1 MNERSIN
8 KLYYGDNLE
17 ILQLYIPDEFVDFV
31 YLDPPFNSSQDYNAF
46 FKEKDGA
53 KSADQIRVFRDTWE
67 WNETSA
73 LSYKSVVEYASPQIS
88 IAMQAF
94 RKFLSDNDMLA
105 YLSMMAPRLI
115 ELKRVLKPTGS
126 IFLHCDPT
134 ASHYLKM
141 LMDSIFG
148 GGNFRNEII
157 WHYRTG
163 NLAKKQFQ
171 RKHDV
176 ILFYSKTNIWKFKPL
191 EYKEY
196 YSQVYGPGFKP
207 GFKGRKHGED
217 RYGEFR
223 IPFVD
228 DVWDISA
235 VFTRSSEHLDYPTQ
249 KPLALLER
257 IIKAGSNQGDIVLD
271 PFCGCGTTIA
281 MAEHLEREW
290 IGIDITHLAV
300 SLIKHRLK
308 DMFGEKVK
316 YQTIGEPIPTIGA
329 KVLAGDDPYQFQWW
343 ALGLVGARPSEQ
355 KKGADRGIDGRLF
368 FHDEKEK
375 IGKTRQIIISVKS
388 GKVNVSHIRD
398 LRGVVERESA
408 EIGVLISLN
417 PGSKNMHSEAISAGF
432 YTSPWGDHPRI
443 QIISIEQLL
452 NGDGINY
459 PPQSNV
465 TFRKAQK
472 LQRDFNKT
480 DSLF

>member
-1 MNERSIN
+1 MTNT
-8 KLYYGDNLE
+8 LYYGDNLE
-17 ILQLYIPDEFVDFV
+17 ILQLHIPDEHVDLI

-46 FKEKDGA
+46 FKEKDGS
-53 KSADQIRVFRDTWE
+53 KSVDQIRVFKDTWE
-67 WNETSA
+67 WNEASA
-73 LSYKSVVEYASPQIS
+73 LSYKNVVETASSNIS
-88 IAMQAF
+88 NAMQAF
-94 RKFLSDNDMLA
+94 RKFLGDNDMLA

-176 ILFYSKTNIWKFKPL
+176 ILFYSKTKTCKFTPL

-196 YSQVYGPGFKP
+196 YSQVYGPEFKP
-207 GFKGRKHGED
+207 SFKGRKHGQD
-217 RYGEFR
+217 KFGEFR

-235 VFTRSSEHLDYPTQ
+235 VFTRSHEHLDYPTQ

-257 IIKAGSNQGDIVLD
+257 IIKAGSNKGDLVLD
-271 PFCGCGTTIA
+271 PFCGCGTA
-281 MAEHLEREW
+281 VVMAEHLERKW

-308 DMFGEKVK
+308 DMYEDRVQ
-316 YQTIGEPIPTIGA
+316 YQTIGEPTSINGA
-329 KVLAGDDPYQFQWW
+329 KVLAKEDPYQFQWW
-343 ALGLVGARPSEQ
+343 TLGLVGARPVEE
-355 KKGADRGIDGRLF
+355 KKGADKGIDGRLF

-375 IGKTRQIIISVKS
+375 IGKTKQIIISVKS
-388 GKVNVSHIRD
+388 GKVNASHIRD
-398 LRGVVERESA
+398 LRGVIEREEA
-408 EIGVLISLN
+408 EIGVLITLN
-417 PGSKNMHSEAISAGF
+417 PGTKDMHKEAASAGF
-432 YTSPWGDHPRI
+432 YTSHWGDHPRI
-443 QIISIEQLL
+443 QILTLDQLL
-452 NGDGINY
+452 NGMGINY
-459 PPQSNV
+459 PPQTNA
-465 TFRKAQK
+465 TFKKAQK
-472 LQRDFNKT
+472 LQREYKKT

>member
-1 MNERSIN
+1 MRNT
-8 KLYYGDNLE
+8 LYYGDNLE
-17 ILQLYIPDEFVDFV
+17 ILQLHIPDECIDLI

-46 FKEKDGA
+46 FKEKDGT
-53 KSADQIRVFRDTWE
+53 KSADQIRAFKDTWE
-67 WNETSA
+67 WNEVSA
-73 LSYKSVVEYASPQIS
+73 LSYKRVVESSSSKIS
-88 IAMQAF
+88 NAMQAF
-94 RKFLSDNDMLA
+94 RKFLGDNDMLA

-115 ELKRVLKPTGS
+115 ELKRVLKQTGS

-176 ILFYSKTNIWKFKPL
+176 ILFYSNTDKWKFTPL

-196 YSQVYGPGFKP
+196 YCEVYGPKFKP
-207 GFKGRKHGED
+207 SFKGRKHGED
-217 RYGEFR
+217 KYGAYR

-235 VFTRSSEHLDYPTQ
+235 VFTRSNEHLDYPTQ

-257 IIKAGSNQGDIVLD
+257 IIKAGSDSGDVVLD

-281 MAEHLEREW
+281 MAEHLERKW

-300 SLIKHRLK
+300 SLMKHRLRY
-308 DMFGEKVK
+308 MFDNKVE
-316 YQTIGEPIPTIGA
+316 YQTIGEPTSINGA
-329 KVLAGDDPYQFQWW
+329 RVLAKEDPYQFQWW
-343 ALGLVGARPSEQ
+343 ALGLVGARPAEE
-355 KKGADRGIDGRLF
+355 KKGADKGIDGRLF
-368 FHDEKEK
+368 FHDEKDK
-375 IGKTRQIIISVKS
+375 IGKTKQIIISVKS

-398 LRGVVERESA
+398 LRGVIEREEA
-408 EIGVLISLN
+408 DIGVLITLN
-417 PGSKNMHSEAISAGF
+417 QGTRDMYREASSAGF
-432 YTSPWGDHPRI
+432 YTSPWGEHPRM
-443 QIISIEQLL
+443 QILTIEQLL
-452 NGDGINY
+452 TSVRINY
-459 PPQSNV
+459 PPQTNV
-465 TFRKAQK
+465 TFKRAQK
-472 LQRDFNKT
+472 LKRDYSKT

>member
-1 MNERSIN
+1 MRKSSSN

-17 ILQLYIPDEFVDFV
+17 IITLHIPDECVDLV
-31 YLDPPFNSSQDYNAF
+31 YLDPPFNSAQDYNAF
-46 FKEKDGA
+46 FVEKDGT
-53 KSADQIRVFRDTWE
+53 KSADQIKAFKDTWE
-67 WNETSA
+67 WNEASA
-73 LSYKSVVEYASPQIS
+73 LAYKRVVESSTVEIS
-88 IAMQAF
+88 SAMQAF
-94 RKFLSDNDMLA
+94 QKLLGGNDMLA

-115 ELKRVLKPTGS
+115 ELKRVLKSTGN

-134 ASHYLKM
+134 ASHYLKI

-176 ILFYSKTNIWKFKPL
+176 ILFYSKTNKWKFTPL

-207 GFKGRKHGED
+207 GFKGRKHGKD
-217 RYGEFR
+217 KHGEFR
-223 IPFVD
+223 VPFVD

-235 VFTRSSEHLDYPTQ
+235 VFTRSHEHLDYPTQ

-257 IIKAGSNQGDIVLD
+257 IIKAGSNCGDLVLD

-281 MAEHLEREW
+281 MAEHLERKW

-300 SLIKHRLK
+300 SLMKHRLQN
-308 DMFGEKVK
+308 MFGENCD
-316 YQTIGEPIPTIGA
+316 YQTMGEPTSIEGA
-329 KVLAGDDPYQFQWW
+329 KVLAKDDPYQFQWW
-343 ALGLVGARPSEQ
+343 ALGLVGARPSEE

-368 FHDEKEK
+368 FHDESEK
-375 IGKTRQIIISVKS
+375 SIKTKQIIISVKS
-388 GKVNVSHIRD
+388 GKVGVSYIRD
-398 LRGVVERESA
+398 LRGVIEREDA
-408 EIGVLISLN
+408 EIGVLITLN
-417 PGSKNMHSEAISAGF
+417 DGTKDMINEAASAGF
-432 YTSPWGDHPRI
+432 YTSPWGEHPRI
-443 QIISIEQLL
+443 QIITIKDLL
-452 NGDGINY
+452 DGGDLNY

-472 LQRDFNKT
+472 LQKDFNKT